1 MGLNPSLV
9 KVLEQIWS
17 IFSNLLHYFLY
28 ICTKKN
34 EEHESEVF
42 YKAEHKEDKAS
53 RSADLCQVKGRCNR
67 SLAEDWNYGR
77 T

>member
-1 MGLNPSLV
+1 MENKAVILNKFEIIEKCINRV
-9 KVLEQIWS
+9 
-17 IFSNLLHYFLY
+17 
-28 ICTKKN
+28 N
-34 EEHESEVF
+34 EEYEGEVF

-53 RSADLCQVKGRCNR
+53 RSADICQVKGRCNR